1 MWKILKKVGK
11 FEEKKG
17 GKFEQKSE
25 NFKKL
30 KILKKF
36 LKF

>member
-17 GKFEQKSE
+17 GKFEQKLE
-25 NFKKL
+25 NLKKL
-30 KILKKF
+30 ENYEKISNI
-36 LKF
+36 